1 VKQTVVFGPI
11 RNSHLEPIAGCMS
24 AVAPKLPIAAPAINV
39 HNPLAQQE
47 MDLDALT
54 YSGKATSSFELQ
66 RIGFWHVKINISFCV
81 SYLGC
86 YW

>member
-1 VKQTVVFGPI
+1 MCFSLAVYSSIPLHYNSRVKQTVVFGPI

-54 YSGKATSSFELQ
+54 YSGETSTFQ
-66 RIGFWHVKINISFCV
+66 TFVC
-81 SYLGC
+81 
-86 YW
+86 